1 MFRPS
6 PSSSIAVC
14 DVTNLART
22 RAAPQTRPRARHT
35 CLAPT
40 LVFRSTSNL
49 LAADGTD
56 TAAGGGSTLD
66 DVTFSG
72 CERRAAGVD
81 DDDDGGGS
89 ELTHSQ
95 PKCELGSC
103 QRSQSVSRLLLQWRP
118 ATDQLPILVLPRR
131 HSQLASPLF
140 SLVLWVAVCLC
151 TTTVSPAI
159 LWSSCHKSRWASR
172 GLWSRCFIIA
182 YFLLCMSRQT
192 CGYIRSITPE
202 FSRPLSIIS

>member
-1 MFRPS
+1 MFCPS
-6 PSSSIAVC
+6 PSSCIAVC

-22 RAAPQTRPRARHT
+22 RAAPQTRPRACHT

-66 DVTFSG
+66 DVTFGG
-72 CERRAAGVD
+72 CERRAAGVG

-89 ELTHSQ
+89 GLTHSQ
-95 PKCELGSC
+95 PKCEFGSC

-118 ATDQLPILVLPRR
+118 ATDQLPILVCREDIL
-131 HSQLASPLF
+131 SSLALSPPLF
-140 SLVLWVAVCLC
+140 S
-151 TTTVSPAI
+151 
-159 LWSSCHKSRWASR
+159 
-172 GLWSRCFIIA
+172 GL
-182 YFLLCMSRQT
+182 
-192 CGYIRSITPE
+192 RSVYVQRP
-202 FSRPLSIIS
+202 FRPLSYGRAATNHGGPRGDYGLVAS